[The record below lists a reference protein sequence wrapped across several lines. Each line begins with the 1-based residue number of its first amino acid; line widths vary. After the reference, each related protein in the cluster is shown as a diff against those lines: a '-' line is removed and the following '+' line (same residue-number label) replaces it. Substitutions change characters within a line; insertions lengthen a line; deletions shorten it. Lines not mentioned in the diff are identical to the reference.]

1 MFSYRDHMFF
11 GLYADPETLPEVH
24 ELPGLLDREI
34 IALAH
39 PRRRKR
45 PGTEHLRVAGASGD
59 SYREL
64 GTSSSRSC
72 LAAATMFLSDGS
84 TSS

>member
-11 GLYADPETLPEVH
+11 GLYADPEALPEVH
-24 ELPGLLDREI
+24 ELPALLDGEI
-34 IALAH
+34 KALARAPATAQAARH
-39 PRRRKR
+39 RTSARR
-45 PGTEHLRVAGASGD
+45 AGAR
-59 SYREL
+59 YREL